1 MRAVYPGTFNPFTA
15 GHADIAARALT
26 LFDRVTILVA
36 VNAAKP
42 PGDLLA
48 RAEQVRA
55 ALPPGWDRVEV
66 DAWPGLTATYCVD
79 HGIPVIVRGVRNPTD
94 ALHEYELAAMNTS
107 LGVET
112 LLLAAQ
118 PHLSAVSST
127 AVRLRTDPARDLP

>member
-1 MRAVYPGTFNPFTA
+1 MRAVYPGTFDPFTA

-26 LFDRVTILVA
+26 VFDRVTILVTL
-36 VNAAKP
+36 NAAKP

-48 RAEQVRA
+48 RAERVRA

-66 DAWPGLTATYCVD
+66 VAWPGLTATYCREHD
-79 HGIPVIVRGVRNPTD
+79 IPVIVRGVRNPTD
-94 ALHEYELAAMNTS
+94 FRHEYELAAMNAS

-127 AVRLRTDPARDLP
+127 AARLTD